1 MSIEMINHGWKR
13 LDDAGQRKF
22 AQNCVRRR
30 SAYETWVHQR
40 DLAQAKDILIIADR
54 PGPKAPQQDDYHH
67 TPFYSKIH
75 SGGWLNAYLV
85 DECIEETRL
94 MWVNSA
100 TWDNK
105 EESTDILHIRDWTY
119 VFCIGLN
126 AQKWFAKNRSNFDSR
141 LYELVH
147 PQYHKR
153 FVGSHGY
160 PLVEHLKSI
169 LNTG

>member
-1 MSIEMINHGWKR
+1 MDAQSNHGWSR
-13 LDDAGQRKF
+13 LDEQGKRKF

-30 SAYETWVHQR
+30 AAYETWVHHRQ
-40 DLAQAKDILIIADR
+40 LAEAKDILIIADR
-54 PGPKAPQQDDYHH
+54 PGPKAPQQDNFHH
-67 TPFYSKIH
+67 TPFYSKLH

-105 EESTDILHIRDWTY
+105 PESTDILSAKDWTI
-119 VFCIGLN
+119 VFCLGLN
-126 AQKWFAKNRSNFDSR
+126 AQKWFSKYGSTDPSKV
-141 LYELVH
+141 YDLVH

-153 FVGSHGY
+153 FVGSHDY
-160 PLVEHLKSI
+160 PLVDRLKDI
-169 LNTG
+169 LKVG

>member
-1 MSIEMINHGWKR
+1 MDAPNHGWNH
-13 LDDAGQRKF
+13 LDNAGQKKF

-30 SAYETWVHQR
+30 AAYETWVHHR
-40 DLAQAKDILIIADR
+40 ELAEAKDILIIADR

-67 TPFYSKIH
+67 TPFYAKIH

-85 DECIEETRL
+85 DEGIEETRL

-100 TWDNK
+100 TWDNCP
-105 EESTDILHIRDWTY
+105 ESTDILSVKDWPY
-119 VFCIGLN
+119 VFCLGLN
-126 AQKWFAKNRSNFDSR
+126 AQKWFAKNRSDFDSKVW
-141 LYELVH
+141 ELVH
-147 PQYHKR
+147 PQFHKR

-160 PLVEHLKSI
+160 PLVDRLKDI